1 MHCHLPATRKVCEA
15 DFSGYDCDEWEPRDL
30 KLHYQMCIDTKN
42 ACTASEREHIENV
55 IGGRYTELSRLPY
68 IDVITCMH

>member
-30 KLHYQMCIDTKN
+30 KLHYQ
-42 ACTASEREHIENV
+42 